1 MCLKYYFQ
9 RFLHLLLNM
18 EKDSVS
24 TPSSPFNGFTEEEIN
39 VTISGTLAPPT
50 VFVYEDVEY
59 RVLDDEEAKNKEEL
73 YRQQDWSGLKEEE
86 TTAEKRTQSYLSGTA
101 PLLTGTK
108 SRQKV
113 SIIDKYPS
121 DLPSSHLPKN
131 ENVLLCMFQFLVED
145 EERQHHSNPLTVAT
159 KASIIRSAELTTPV
173 IKTVWEHHFSDVLI
187 NNKQKKIIVD
197 DRKIIDKL
205 VKLFEEL
212 KTIDKESRWA
222 ERKDTEN
229 VIKRRQTFKDKL
241 KVPFDICLKAAE
253 DKIKMSGIANWKED
267 VEHLRNQLRPDQI
280 GSVAGLDARQVKLD
294 KRRQDREQRQ
304 EVAKEKS
311 DKMVEAMKG
320 VTNVDDEDEMDTSDV
335 NSNDPLFVDPTSS
348 RRRSK
353 LNVMGPIALC
363 SMARG
368 VSERDTAI
376 IAAAAVK
383 ACNINVEQT
392 NISVGSSHYQ
402 RQKTRASVAS
412 NVRENFKI
420 PQHCSL
426 HVDGK
431 MVKYKGSHQLINRQ
445 AIVINNIGDE
455 KYERLI
461 GAPGS
466 EDGTGRAEAKA
477 VIDVLMKYGIKCQIC
492 SISFDTTAT
501 NTSADVGCILILED
515 YIGRPV
521 LWCACRHHCYELL
534 AKDANKLLF
543 GPTTGVG
550 VPLFHKLAQDWQKL
564 DVNIDHISI
573 IDKAGMPDWMLQ
585 QIEEVLKFGEKA
597 LKEKKFA
604 RNDYLELLQLCVLY
618 LGGTVPN
625 FSFRLPGADHHAR
638 FMSKGIYWL
647 KIKLLQNS
655 FCLPL
660 PPAKKDPKKEQK
672 IVTWHDVT
680 EMANFLAIFYVKFW
694 FLAPLTTEA
703 ARNDLEFYS
712 LLYKYQEVNT
722 DLAETVRIN

>member
-1 MCLKYYFQ
+1 MFLKYDFQ

-24 TPSSPFNGFTEEEIN
+24 PPSSPFNGFTEEEIN

-145 EERQHHSNPLTVAT
+145 EERQQHSNPLTVAT
-159 KASIIRSAELTTPV
+159 KASILRSAELTTPV
-173 IKTVWEHHFSDVLI
+173 IKTVWEHHFSDILI
-187 NNKQKKIIVD
+187 NQKDTKIIVD

-212 KTIDKESRWA
+212 KTIDQESRRA
-222 ERKDTEN
+222 ERKDTEK
-229 VIKRRQTFKDKL
+229 VIKRRQTFKEKL

-253 DKIKMSGIANWKED
+253 DKIKMSGIVNWRED

-280 GSVAGLDARQVKLD
+280 GSVVGLDTRQVKLD
-294 KRRQDREQRQ
+294 KRRQDREERQ
-304 EVAKEKS
+304 EAAKEKS

-320 VTNVDDEDEMDTSDV
+320 VSNDNDEEEDVMDTSEV

-348 RRRSK
+348 KRRRSK

-477 VIDVLMKYGIKCQIC
+477 VIDVLQKFGIKCQIC

-573 IDKAGMPDWMLQ
+573 IDKAGMPDWILH
-585 QIEEVLKFGEKA
+585 QIDDVLKFGEKA
-597 LKEKKFA
+597 LKENKFA
-604 RNDYLELLQLCVLY
+604 RNDYQELLQLCVLY
-618 LGGTVPN
+618 LGG
-625 FSFRLPGADHHAR
+625 S
-638 FMSKGIYWL
+638 
-647 KIKLLQNS
+647 
-655 FCLPL
+655 
-660 PPAKKDPKKEQK
+660 E
-672 IVTWHDVT
+672 
-680 EMANFLAIFYVKFW
+680 
-694 FLAPLTTEA
+694 
-703 ARNDLEFYS
+703 
-712 LLYKYQEVNT
+712 YQELT
-722 DLAETVRIN
+722 ITPDS

>member
-1 MCLKYYFQ
+1 M
-9 RFLHLLLNM
+9 LLNM

-24 TPSSPFNGFTEEEIN
+24 PPSSPFNGFTEEEIN

-253 DKIKMSGIANWKED
+253 DKIKISGIANWKED

-280 GSVAGLDARQVKLD
+280 GSVVGLDTRQVKLD
-294 KRRQDREQRQ
+294 RRKQDREHPRQ
-304 EVAKEKS
+304 
-311 DKMVEAMKG
+311 
-320 VTNVDDEDEMDTSDV
+320 
-335 NSNDPLFVDPTSS
+335 
-348 RRRSK
+348 
-353 LNVMGPIALC
+353 
-363 SMARG
+363 
-368 VSERDTAI
+368 
-376 IAAAAVK
+376 
-383 ACNINVEQT
+383 
-392 NISVGSSHYQ
+392 
-402 RQKTRASVAS
+402 
-412 NVRENFKI
+412 
-420 PQHCSL
+420 
-426 HVDGK
+426 
-431 MVKYKGSHQLINRQ
+431 
-445 AIVINNIGDE
+445 
-455 KYERLI
+455 
-461 GAPGS
+461 
-466 EDGTGRAEAKA
+466 
-477 VIDVLMKYGIKCQIC
+477 
-492 SISFDTTAT
+492 
-501 NTSADVGCILILED
+501 
-515 YIGRPV
+515 
-521 LWCACRHHCYELL
+521 
-534 AKDANKLLF
+534 
-543 GPTTGVG
+543 
-550 VPLFHKLAQDWQKL
+550 
-564 DVNIDHISI
+564 
-573 IDKAGMPDWMLQ
+573 
-585 QIEEVLKFGEKA
+585 
-597 LKEKKFA
+597 
-604 RNDYLELLQLCVLY
+604 
-618 LGGTVPN
+618 
-625 FSFRLPGADHHAR
+625 
-638 FMSKGIYWL
+638 
-647 KIKLLQNS
+647 
-655 FCLPL
+655 
-660 PPAKKDPKKEQK
+660 
-672 IVTWHDVT
+672 
-680 EMANFLAIFYVKFW
+680 
-694 FLAPLTTEA
+694 EA
-703 ARNDLEFYS
+703 ARRS
-712 LLYKYQEVNT
+712 LTRWWRQ
-722 DLAETVRIN
+722 